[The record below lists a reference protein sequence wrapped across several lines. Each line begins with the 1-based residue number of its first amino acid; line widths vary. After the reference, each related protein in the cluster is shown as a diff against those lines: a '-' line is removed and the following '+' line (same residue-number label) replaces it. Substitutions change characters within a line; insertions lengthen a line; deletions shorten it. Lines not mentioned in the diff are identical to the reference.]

1 MKKSLL
7 EIIVC
12 PVCHGKLDYL
22 KKEQQLLCQFD
33 RLAYPI
39 DDDIPVLLSERA
51 ETLTSEQVKALL

>member
-12 PVCHGKLDYL
+12 PICHGKLDYL
-22 KKEQQLLCQFD
+22 KNKQQLLCQFD
-33 RLAYPI
+33 RLSYPI
-39 DDDIPVLLSERA
+39 DDDIPVLLAERA